1 MKIFFTILS
10 LISFLVAYE
19 GNELDSITKEDVPK
33 ILSIIK
39 DGTKDH
45 LPIILDDYTTV
56 FDINSIQNIIEYK
69 NIINTSNTHVK
80 MLLKADKNA
89 LVKATFENNRNYLC
103 SDSETLLLLK
113 MGAVFV
119 YIFYDF
125 TNIELFK
132 FSVEYKNCP

>member
-1 MKIFFTILS
+1 MKKILTILA
-10 LISFLVAYE
+10 LISSLLANE
-19 GNELDSITKEDVPK
+19 SNELDSISKEDVPK

-39 DGTKDH
+39 EGTKEH

-69 NIINTSNTHVK
+69 NIINTSNDHVK
-80 MLLKADKNA
+80 ILLKADKAA

-103 SDSETLLLLK
+103 SDSETRLLLK

-119 YIFYDF
+119 YVFYDF